1 MKFYT
6 LSWIALRNELV
17 EVWQVLRRTNFYELF
32 NFLKF
37 DVVCLVEVFKMGHEA
52 LKIVWDVSDGRTD
65 EQSVESMDN

>member
-52 LKIVWDVSDGRTD
+52 LKIV
-65 EQSVESMDN
+65 